1 MPIKVLLAEDSETM
15 RVAVRRLLKEDPRIA
30 LVAEA
35 TTFAQAMQMRVDFKP
50 QIILMELH
58 LPERRDFTGAF
69 VKSQLLSIPLLTFSL
84 SNDEEA
90 QALAVSY
97 GAVIL
102 LDKMTLYANLIP
114 AIIKFAPDEFRSSSL
129 DGRSVK
135 SPSAVPEAA

>member
-1 MPIKVLLAEDSETM
+1 MPITVLLAEDSETM

-50 QIILMELH
+50 EVILMELH

-84 SNDEEA
+84 SNDHEA
-90 QALAVSY
+90 QALAASY

-102 LDKMTLYANLIP
+102 LDKMKLYNDLIP
-114 AIIKFAPDEFRSSSL
+114 AIIEFAPEEFRIRSL
-129 DGRSVK
+129 DGRFGK
-135 SPSAVPEAA
+135 LPLNVPEAA